1 MASIASLGVGSGLD
15 LQSLVQRLVSSERA
29 PTDNRLS
36 RKESSL
42 KTQVSAIGQL
52 KSGLAKLDTALAKLS
67 DLSDGRTVKVSDTA
81 SLTATADAD
90 AEAGTYSIEVLGLA
104 SAHALASDGFADPE
118 ASLGAGELTLALG
131 ANDPVTIT
139 LEEGADSLN
148 DLRAAINA
156 ADAGV
161 RATIVRDGDAS
172 RLLLSGAE
180 TGAGQLITLSPGAG
194 VDARLDSAVM
204 TQTKAAADASFSVDG
219 LVLGSASNQVE
230 DVLPGLSLTLKAETE
245 APLEL
250 TVSQDEKSAR
260 DALKGLVTA
269 YNAVIDL
276 SAKLSNF
283 DPETGQGSI
292 LTGDATLRSIRGM
305 LPAAL
310 GQAGAGKLNAIQMG
324 LSSGLDGKI
333 SLDEETFNELMS
345 GDPSTVLASLNGF
358 GDALGENV
366 RRYSASDGLLDSR
379 SEGLKSS
386 LSSIDDQR
394 DALNLRM
401 ESYEA
406 RLQRQFGALDQ
417 LVAQLN
423 TTSSFLDSQLSNLE
437 DIAKGSR

>member
-29 PTDNRLS
+29 PADNRLS
-36 RKESSL
+36 RNESSL

-52 KSGLAKLDTALAKLS
+52 KSGLAKLNTALARLS
-67 DLSDGRTVKVSDTA
+67 DLSDGRTVKVSDSA
-81 SLTATADAD
+81 GLAATATPD
-90 AEAGTYSIEVLGLA
+90 AETGTYSIEVLGLA

-333 SLDEETFNELMS
+333 SLNEETFNELMS

-366 RRYSASDGLLDSR
+366 RRYSAADGLLDSR
-379 SEGLKSS
+379 SEGLKTS
-386 LSSIDDQR
+386 LGRIDDQR

>member
-29 PTDNRLS
+29 PADNRLS
-36 RKESSL
+36 RNESSL

-67 DLSDGRTVKVSDTA
+67 DLSDGRTVKLSDTA

-104 SAHALASDGFADPE
+104 SAHALASDGFADAE

-366 RRYSASDGLLDSR
+366 RRYSAADGLLDSR
-379 SEGLKSS
+379 SEGLKTS